1 MNKNK
6 KGQMTIW
13 IIVAVAI
20 IVLAIIGFFVY
31 NYNLKYQIERPMQ
44 ELNPNIFMGECL
56 GDYIEPIVMTMS
68 KQGGYLAEPAI
79 FIPYNGSKVGY
90 LCYTNEAYKI
100 CYNQQPFLDK
110 FIEQQLKEELKKQN
124 AVKNCLINFESRA
137 KGMNYQI
144 TRCQGPDFNVTLTNN
159 EIITNFD
166 CAITLTKNDKTQRY
180 EKVEAVYAHP
190 LGEFIALA
198 MQIVDKEITLGE
210 FNLILGQ
217 FYNPNI
223 EILRIKAEKTK
234 IYVLHKLN
242 TDKSFVFGVKN
253 LFQPV
258 L

>member
-1 MNKNK
+1 MQKR
-6 KGQMTIW
+6 GQMTIW
-13 IIVAVAI
+13 IIVAIAI

-31 NYNLKYQIERPMQ
+31 NYGLKYQIERPMQ

-56 GDYIEPIVMTMS
+56 GEYIEPIVTIIS
-68 KQGGYLAEPAI
+68 KQGGYLAEPSI

-90 LCYTNEAYKI
+90 LCYTNEAYKV

-110 FIEQQLKEELKKQN
+110 SIEQQIKDELKKQE
-124 AVKNCLINFESRA
+124 AVKRCLINFESRA
-137 KGMNYQI
+137 RGMNYQI
-144 TRCQGPDFNVTLTNN
+144 LRCNDPDFNISLFTDR
-159 EIITNFD
+159 IITNFN
-166 CAITLTKNDKTQRY
+166 CNITLTKDDKIIRY
-180 EKVEAVYAHP
+180 TKVEAQYNHP

-198 MQIVDKEITLGE
+198 MQIVDKEITLGD

-234 IYVLHKLN
+234 IYLLHKIN

-253 LFQPV
+253 LFQPTM
-258 L
+258 